1 MPVADSDGSTRHPGD
16 PDTRKPRIMIIPPQ
30 RHLFDI
36 PDDIAYLNCAYM
48 SPLMHEVVA
57 AGQAGVARKARPWT
71 ISARDFFTETDHA
84 RALFARIINSEA
96 ANIAVVP
103 AVSYGV
109 AVAAANVPVPRGGQI
124 LVLADQ
130 FPSHVYAWR
139 ELAVRQGA
147 QVITVAPG
155 NATLSERVL
164 EHIGPRTAVAALPHC
179 RWTDGALLD
188 LEAIAARCRE
198 VGAALVLDVTQSAGA
213 LTFDAAKVDPDFLV
227 AGSYKWLMGPYTLG
241 FLHVAPRWHAGR
253 PLEHNW
259 ISRAGSEDFARL
271 VDYQDGFQPGAA
283 RFDMG
288 ERSCFHLMPMA
299 VAAMTRLLEWGV
311 ENIARTL
318 TARTRDI
325 AARAAMLGLTALPEA
340 ERPGHY
346 LGLRFAAGP
355 PPGLLDAL
363 GAHQV
368 HVSLRGDSMR
378 VTPHVFNTDADADR
392 LLDALASVLRRDG

>member
-1 MPVADSDGSTRHPGD
+1 
-16 PDTRKPRIMIIPPQ
+16 MIIPPQ

-48 SPLMHEVVA
+48 SPLLHEVVA
-57 AGQAGVARKARPWT
+57 AGQAGVARKAHPWA
-71 ISARDFFTETDHA
+71 ISPRDFFTESNQA
-84 RALFARIINSEA
+84 RSLFARIINSEA
-96 ANIAVVP
+96 ANVAVVP
-103 AVSYGV
+103 AASYGI

-124 LVLADQ
+124 VVLANQ

-139 ELAVRQGA
+139 EVAARQGA
-147 QVITVAPG
+147 QIVTVASG
-155 NATLSERVL
+155 NAPLSERVL

-188 LEAIAARCRE
+188 LEAIGARCRE

-213 LTFDAAKVDPDFLV
+213 LPFDAAKVDPDFLV

-241 FLHVAPRWHAGR
+241 FLHVAPRWHAGQ

-259 ISRAGSEDFARL
+259 IARAGSEDFARL
-271 VDYQDGFQPGAA
+271 VDYQDGFQPGAV

-311 ENIARTL
+311 ANIARTL
-318 TARTRDI
+318 AARTRDI
-325 AARAAMLGLTALPEA
+325 ATRTAELSLTALPEA

-355 PPGLLDAL
+355 PSGLLEAL
-363 GAHQV
+363 AARQV
-368 HVSLRGDSMR
+368 HVSLRGDAMR
-378 VTPHVFNTDADADR
+378 ITPHVYNTDADVER
-392 LLDALASVLRRDG
+392 LLAALTGALH

>member
-1 MPVADSDGSTRHPGD
+1 
-16 PDTRKPRIMIIPPQ
+16 MILPSQ

-36 PDDIAYLNCAYM
+36 PDDIAYFNCAYM

-57 AGQAGVARKARPWT
+57 AGQAGVARKARPWS
-71 ISARDFFTETDHA
+71 IAARDFFTESDQA
-84 RALFARIINSEA
+84 RALFARIVNSEA
-96 ANIAVVP
+96 ANVAIVP
-103 AVSYGV
+103 AVSYGI
-109 AVAAANVPVPRGGQI
+109 AVAAANVPVSRDQQI
-124 LVLADQ
+124 LVLAEQ

-139 ELAVRQGA
+139 EVAARRGA
-147 QVITVAPG
+147 RVQSVAAG
-155 NATLSERVL
+155 NTPLSERVL
-164 EHIGPRTAVAALPHC
+164 EQIGPRTAVVALPHC

-188 LEAIAARCRE
+188 LEAIGARCRE

-213 LTFDAAKVDPDFLV
+213 LPIDVAKVDPDFLV

-241 FLHVAPRWHAGR
+241 FLHVAPRWHGGQ

-259 ISRAGSEDFARL
+259 IARAGSEDFARL
-271 VDYQDGFQPGAA
+271 VDYRDDFQPGAV

-311 ENIARTL
+311 ANIAHTL
-318 TARTRDI
+318 AARTRDI
-325 AARAAMLGLTALPEA
+325 AARAAALGLTALPEA

-355 PPGLLDAL
+355 PAGLLEAL
-363 GAHQV
+363 AERKV
-368 HVSLRGDSMR
+368 YVSLRGDSMR
-378 VTPHVFNTDADADR
+378 VTPNVYNTDADTAR
-392 LLDALASVLRRDG
+392 LMEALGSVLR